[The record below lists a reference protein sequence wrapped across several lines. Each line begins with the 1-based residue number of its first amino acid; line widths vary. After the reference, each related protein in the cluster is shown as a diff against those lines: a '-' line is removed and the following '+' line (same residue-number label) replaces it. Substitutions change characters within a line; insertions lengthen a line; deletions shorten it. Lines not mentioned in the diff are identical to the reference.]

1 MVKGGVS
8 RVQDGKVAP
17 LDIQIAFNI
26 LALLMA
32 IQLYDNFLKDTIGG
46 GKTIDQLVGLEK

>member
-26 LALLMA
+26 LAILMA

>member
-1 MVKGGVS
+1 MIKGGTA
-8 RVQDGKVAP
+8 RVQDGKMAP

-26 LALLMA
+26 LAILLA
-32 IQLYDNFLKDTIGG
+32 VQLYDSFLKDTIGG